1 MEGMKMDDEKRS
13 KETVA
18 MKVADETPYGAK
30 LRHIAS
36 RLDREA
42 ITKRL
47 RKLGVRIGEAR
58 R

>member
-1 MEGMKMDDEKRS
+1 MDNEKRS

-18 MKVADETPYGAK
+18 VKVADETPYGAK

-47 RKLGVRIGEAR
+47 RKLGVRIGEVR